1 MSAYSFKKSFILLLL
16 ILFFN
21 RIYANGD
28 IRIRNNPP
36 DSVYKDLVITKDSL
50 DGFCIAANGAS
61 VPLLISSADYPGV
74 IRAFRD
80 LQKDIGTVTR
90 TSPRFFTDTIPHE
103 RKILIAGT
111 IGSPILDKLVN
122 SGLLVNDV
130 KGKWETFTIQ
140 IVQNPFPG
148 VDEALVIAGSDKRGT
163 IYGIYELSKKI
174 GVSPWYWWAD
184 VTPEHRDVLC
194 VKKGIYSNGTPS
206 VKYRGIFL
214 NDEAPDLTNWVYAKF
229 GTVPPSNQPPIPMD
243 IANYN
248 HEFYSRVFELI
259 LRLKG
264 NYLWPAM
271 WNNAFNEDDSLNA
284 RLADEYGIVMG
295 TSHQEP
301 MLRAQ
306 KEWDRRYKSTL
317 GSWNYMKHG
326 DTLRQ
331 FWREGIRTE

>member
-1 MSAYSFKKSFILLLL
+1 MKYTLNVSYSFKINFTSPFVDP
-16 ILFFN
+16 FHQQ
-21 RIYANGD
+21 IYCKRRYSKTKYPQD
-28 IRIRNNPP
+28 PV
-36 DSVYKDLVITKDSL
+36 SKDLVITTDTL
-50 DGFCIAANGAS
+50 DGFCISATGKS
-61 VPLLISSADYPGV
+61 VPLLISSADFPGV
-74 IRAFRD
+74 IKAFSD
-80 LQKDIGTVTR
+80 LQKDIGSWLPGQV
-90 TSPRFFTDTIPHE
+90 PVFYKDTIPHE

-122 SGLLVNDV
+122 SGLLVNDI

-284 RLADEYGIVMG
+284 RPGG
-295 TSHQEP
+295 
-301 MLRAQ
+301 
-306 KEWDRRYKSTL
+306 
-317 GSWNYMKHG
+317 
-326 DTLRQ
+326 
-331 FWREGIRTE
+331 